1 MRSVLPRPARARGR
15 GYLLALASAGT
26 ATVLTA
32 VAGCGVDTGGGS
44 DSSSGSGSSGGKG
57 EQITVTAFA
66 GAWGDL
72 FKKSFVEPF
81 EKDTGIKVN
90 LVYGADSDW
99 VTKLRAA
106 GGSNAPFDVV
116 ALTPG
121 SLHQAVGGKLLQP
134 LKTGD
139 LSNWKQLD
147 PVLTQ
152 QSTIDG
158 SSYGVPL
165 TTGSN
170 GLLYR
175 TDKIKQAPKDWTDI
189 FDKKYCG
196 HVALPPLTY
205 NAGLEFFSALV
216 SQDGGKL
223 SNPADVDKGFE
234 KLAQLKNCVSSY
246 PADAGSVSTVLQN
259 GDAWIVPFWDGR
271 AFAMEKEGQPIG
283 FTYPASGAVG
293 ALTSYYVPKGS
304 KHTAAAYKFL
314 DYLSSAEHQKPFA
327 EGTFY
332 GAGNDTIDYDPAFKA
347 KVKYGEDVYKKFTW
361 VDYKTATPK
370 LNEWQQ
376 RWNQIFK

>member
-1 MRSVLPRPARARGR
+1 MRPALSRPRGR
-15 GYLLALASAGT
+15 RALLATASAT
-26 ATVLTA
+26 AVLAA
-32 VAGCGVDTGGGS
+32 VAGCSVDTGG
-44 DSSSGSGSSGGKG
+44 SGSGSGESGSKG
-57 EQITVTAFA
+57 ETITVTAFA
-66 GAWGDL
+66 GPWGEL
-72 FKKSFVEPF
+72 FKKSFVAPF

-90 LVYGADSDW
+90 LVYGADSAW
-99 VTKLRAA
+99 LTKLRAA
-106 GGSNAPFDVV
+106 GGKDAPFDVV

-121 SLHQAVGGKLLQP
+121 SLHQAVGGGLLQP

-139 LSNWKQLD
+139 LTHWKQLD

-158 SSYGVPL
+158 ASYGVPL

-175 TDKIKQAPKDWTDI
+175 TDKIKQAPEDWTDI

-223 SNPADVDKGFE
+223 SNPADVDKAFK
-234 KLAQLKNCVSSY
+234 KLAELKGCVSAY

-271 AFAMEKEGQPIG
+271 AFAMAQEGQPIG
-283 FTYPASGAVG
+283 FSYPASGAVG

-304 KHTAAAYKFL
+304 AHTKAAYTFL
-314 DYLSSAEHQKPFA
+314 NYLSAAQYQKPFA

-332 GAGNDTIDYDPAFKA
+332 GAGNDHIDYSPDFKK
-347 KVKYGEDVYKKFTW
+347 KVKYGEDVYKTFTW

>member
-1 MRSVLPRPARARGR
+1 MRSVLPRPARARRR

-44 DSSSGSGSSGGKG
+44 SSGSGSSDGKG

-106 GGSNAPFDVV
+106 GGRNAPFDVV

-121 SLHQAVGGKLLQP
+121 SLHQAVGGGLLQP

-152 QSTIDG
+152 QSTVDG

-175 TDKIKQAPKDWTDI
+175 TDKIKQAPQDWTDI

-223 SNPADVDKGFE
+223 SDPADVDKGFE

-271 AFAMEKEGQPIG
+271 AFAMEQEGQPIG

-304 KHTAAAYKFL
+304 THTAAAYKFL
-314 DYLSSAEHQKPFA
+314 DHLSSAEHQKPFA

-332 GAGNDTIDYDPAFKA
+332 GAGNDTIDYAPDFKA

>member
-1 MRSVLPRPARARGR
+1 MTSVLSYRSRRPRGR
-15 GYLLALASAGT
+15 GYLPVVVSAGT
-26 ATVLTA
+26 ATVLA
-32 VAGCGVDTGGGS
+32 VATGCSVDTGGDSGG
-44 DSSSGSGSSGGKG
+44 SSSGKA

-66 GAWGDL
+66 GEWGEL
-72 FKKSFVEPF
+72 FKKSFVKPF

-90 LVYGADSDW
+90 VVYGADSGFL
-99 VTKLRAA
+99 TKLRAA
-106 GGSNAPFDVV
+106 GGKDAPFDVV

-121 SLHQAVGGKLLQP
+121 SLHQAVGGDLLQP
-134 LKTGD
+134 LKTAD
-139 LSNWKQLD
+139 LSHWKQLD
-147 PVLTQ
+147 PVLTK
-152 QSTIDG
+152 QSTIGG
-158 SSYGVPL
+158 SAYGVPL

-175 TDKIKQAPKDWTDI
+175 TDKIKQAPEDWTDI

-216 SQDGGKL
+216 SQGGGKL
-223 SNPADVDKGFE
+223 SNPADVDKAFD
-234 KLAQLKNCVSSY
+234 KLAELKGCVSAY

-259 GDAWIVPFWDGR
+259 GDAWITPFWDGR

-304 KHTAAAYKFL
+304 QHSEAAYKFL
-314 DYLSSAEHQKPFA
+314 DYLSSAQHQKPFA

-332 GAGNDTIDYDPAFKA
+332 GGGNDSIDYSPAFKD
-347 KVKYGEDVYKKFTW
+347 KVKYGEAVYKKFTW